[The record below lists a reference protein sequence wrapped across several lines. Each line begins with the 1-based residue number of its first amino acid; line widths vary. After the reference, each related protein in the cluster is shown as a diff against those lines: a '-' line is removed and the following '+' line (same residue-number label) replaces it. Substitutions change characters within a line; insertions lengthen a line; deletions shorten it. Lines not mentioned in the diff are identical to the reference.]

1 MLHCQPNRQNHW
13 HLVITKW
20 THTVHDNYSFLNT
33 FLASKKWC
41 IRSETLHGTICEKEM
56 YTEALLSEM
65 WKFDC
70 SLNMDKHGL
79 HTISAIIMIM
89 KQKDFSYQL
98 SKIPALTRNRV
109 FSGAIIF
116 KLTIMETGQ
125 GVIRRFKALM
135 PLLLLLIPTLQD
147 HSESSTSLQGSYMF
161 YT

>member
-1 MLHCQPNRQNHW
+1 
-13 HLVITKW
+13 
-20 THTVHDNYSFLNT
+20 
-33 FLASKKWC
+33 
-41 IRSETLHGTICEKEM
+41 M
-56 YTEALLSEM
+56 YTEALLSEIR
-65 WKFDC
+65 KFDC

-135 PLLLLLIPTLQD
+135 PLLLLLIPTLHG